1 MNLHKCSKISINAFG
16 GIFLFLTLN
25 FALWTFDFT
34 PILAQ
39 DAIQCTPGDINL
51 NRNLK
56 FVNNDN
62 IYLGTGKL
70 NFSSGNNGI
79 YAAND
84 GGNLLLK
91 SPAAILL
98 QSGGDFKFQNSSGNE
113 FAQFFTGAT
122 PPLTGAGNLLVN
134 GKIEGLGDVQGG
146 KICVTGGGTQCVSSW
161 SQICDPG
168 GAGKC
173 NAVETN
179 NNIKSGADLSANGN
193 IYTGTGNIYTNN
205 GNIYTT
211 NGKIN
216 ADNNDINGKRL
227 CIGGACYDSWAT
239 AVHGGLNSSYVG
251 TGTGVFKILAG
262 DGISVS
268 GTGEGD
274 VIITNDGVTSLKAG
288 PGITLIGPAQ
298 CNGGANDGADCT
310 LPDTAN
316 FCGAGVCEQTGKGNM
331 VISSDASGS
340 GASGWRLIAQASD
353 YTEESETTIN
363 YPDQIF
369 FTVDSGGYPNQRVN
383 VGNFNGWSPSATTKL
398 IFKAKSASD
407 DFCTGGNG
415 VLNLSGGAGTY
426 PECQDWQLDAGGAT
440 TTYVNITDQD
450 DWIRLVI
457 NGTAQQYCP
466 DQLGRVSNSA
476 SYPGTY
482 GYVNAFD
489 VFCYYEKNTHWNGD
503 LTSFKIQEADWS
515 GGYGSWEWEL
525 WGCDDCVDP
534 AGLNS
539 SYLYQLKHT
548 RTQCTDGVDGITGT
562 ADDGTIINDSGKYFC
577 KFTTSTD
584 ACPAGWLQYNN
595 WSTQIERTC
604 GNGEGNCGGSGKY
617 CTTIPNS
624 TLWSNTAQSTC
635 VYNKHK
641 TDMWGC
647 HSSSY
652 TCYSDI
658 TEIGCY

>member
-1 MNLHKCSKISINAFG
+1 MSFHKFPKISINILG
-16 GIFLFLTLN
+16 GTFLFLIFFISLLTFN
-25 FALWTFDFT
+25 FVLLTSNA
-34 PILAQ
+34 LAQ

-56 FVNNDN
+56 FVNNNN

-70 NFSSGNNGI
+70 NFSGGNDGL

-91 SPAAILL
+91 SPMAISL
-98 QSGGDFKFQNSSGNE
+98 QSGGDFKFQNSSGNS
-113 FAQFFTGAT
+113 FAQFFTGST
-122 PPLTGAGNLLVN
+122 PTLTGAGNLLVN
-134 GKIEGLGDVQGG
+134 GKIEGLGDVQGN
-146 KICVTGGGTQCVSSW
+146 KVCVTGGGTQCVSSW
-161 SQICDPG
+161 SGVNIAAHGESRCDGVNSGALGACANVVATNDVTAAGGNVVAGSNVTAGAKVIGGQLCVPDGSKCISSWADVLQSSSGGEITIANSSLIIGNG
-168 GAGKC
+168 GA
-173 NAVETN
+173 
-179 NNIKSGADLSANGN
+179 IKNSGIFEVCDASGVDCF
-193 IYTGTGNIYTNN
+193 GTGR
-205 GNIYTT
+205 GVS
-211 NGKIN
+211 KI
-216 ADNNDINGKRL
+216 I
-227 CIGGACYDSWAT
+227 
-239 AVHGGLNSSYVG
+239 
-251 TGTGVFKILAG
+251 
-262 DGISVS
+262 
-268 GTGEGD
+268 
-274 VIITNDGVTSLKAG
+274 AG
-288 PGITLIGPAQ
+288 PGITITSTPA
-298 CNGGANDGADCT
+298 DGN
-310 LPDTAN
+310 P
-316 FCGAGVCEQTGKGNM
+316 GAGEGDVTISATGAAGN
-331 VISSDASGS
+331 G

-383 VGNFNGWSPSATTKL
+383 IGNFNSWSPSATTKL

-407 DFCTGGNG
+407 DFCAGGNG
-415 VLNLSGGAGTY
+415 ALNLSGGAGTY

-450 DWIRLVI
+450 DWIRLLI
-457 NGTAQQYCP
+457 NGTEQKYCP
-466 DQLGRVSNSA
+466 DQLGRVSNNA

-548 RTQCTDGVDGITGT
+548 KTQCTDGVDGIAGT
-562 ADDGTIINDSGKYFC
+562 ADDGTILNDSGRYFC
-577 KFTTSTD
+577 KFATATD
-584 ACPAGWLQYNN
+584 ACPASWLQYNK
-595 WSTQIERTC
+595 WSTAVPRTC
-604 GNGEGNCGGSGKY
+604 SDNGLCSGAGPT
-617 CTTIPNS
+617 CTTGS
-624 TLWSNTAQSTC
+624 HAWSDATQESCVYHHHWSNWT
-635 VYNKHK
+635 
-641 TDMWGC
+641 GC
-647 HSSSY
+647 HGGDK